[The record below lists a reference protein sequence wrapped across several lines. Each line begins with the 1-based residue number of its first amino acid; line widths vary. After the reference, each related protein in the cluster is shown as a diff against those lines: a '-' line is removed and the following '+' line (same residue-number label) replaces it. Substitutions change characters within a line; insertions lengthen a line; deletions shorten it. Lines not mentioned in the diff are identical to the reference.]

1 MVSWTVYYIAIPEL
15 TTLIRRNGKYR
26 VSLVVI
32 ALSFNGCATSSW
44 FVYIG
49 WYLKECHCRTRP
61 LLFTSSSSVYFICS
75 FTSSYWS
82 NLYNTYYNLFPM
94 RALFVLAGLFLLVV
108 TATASIPQI
117 EIKAS
122 QQSVVLRLGK
132 TNQAILSPGLQVLLF
147 QQRNPIVSLAFP
159 KLSLSGTDQNQLH
172 PRRCL
177 SGYDEC

>member
-1 MVSWTVYYIAIPEL
+1 
-15 TTLIRRNGKYR
+15 
-26 VSLVVI
+26 
-32 ALSFNGCATSSW
+32 
-44 FVYIG
+44 
-49 WYLKECHCRTRP
+49 
-61 LLFTSSSSVYFICS
+61 
-75 FTSSYWS
+75 
-82 NLYNTYYNLFPM
+82 M
-94 RALFVLAGLFLLVV
+94 RALSVLAGLFLLVV

-147 QQRNPIVSLAFP
+147 QQRNPIVSLTFP